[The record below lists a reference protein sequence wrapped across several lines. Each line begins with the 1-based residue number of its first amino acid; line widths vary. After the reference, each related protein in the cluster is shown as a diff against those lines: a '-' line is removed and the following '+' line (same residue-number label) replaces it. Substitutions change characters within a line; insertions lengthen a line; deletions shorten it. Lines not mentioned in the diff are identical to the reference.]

1 MSFEVKEAKGLC
13 GLGICIRRIY
23 KQPVKW
29 MNWRAKII
37 QLDIQF
43 PRAALQLA
51 HRAVLMPQ
59 CGRELGP
66 QTESSEI
73 SPSIGSVWDPGSE
86 NSGWSYTCTLPT
98 PPKKPWIYIQLP
110 FLYKLEVIVF
120 HSPESILSIW
130 SRDGVTYVNSLR
142 SLFTFVNIRDPEQLG
157 LSCDPRVHVRWRPRR
172 TLKEDQTTLLL
183 APART
188 RLGHPS
194 DAGMRNRGTSLFIR
208 IGKPVLLAT
217 AYGGQLGQDGKTTPF
232 SSVLP
237 HADPQPWWQQV
248 NICTAPLDLNGKDSS
263 LLWFH

>member
-13 GLGICIRRIY
+13 GSGICIRRIY

-29 MNWRAKII
+29 MNWRAKVI

-43 PRAALQLA
+43 LRAALQLA
-51 HRAVLMPQ
+51 HRAVLTPQ

-66 QTESSEI
+66 QTEPSKM
-73 SPSIGSVWDPGSE
+73 SPWIGSLWDP
-86 NSGWSYTCTLPT
+86 WSYTCSLPT
-98 PPKKPWIYIQLP
+98 PPKKPRIYIQLP
-110 FLYKLEVIVF
+110 FLYKLEMIICLPFTREHVINMK
-120 HSPESILSIW
+120 SWLGGS
-130 SRDGVTYVNSLR
+130 YMNSLR
-142 SLFTFVNIRDPEQLG
+142 SLFTFVNIRDTEQLG
-157 LSCDPRVHVRWRPRR
+157 VSCDPRVHVRWRSRR
-172 TLKEDQTTLLL
+172 TLKEDQTTQLL

-248 NICTAPLDLNGKDSS
+248 NIFTAPLDLNGKDSS